1 LEGAERDDLGCIV
14 KIRLKDGNDVGQEQL
29 YEDKDAAGEAEC
41 LCVLVVA
48 VHALISPRIAT
59 WYICFIIEYCTY
71 HASRM
76 RDAA

>member
-1 LEGAERDDLGCIV
+1 MGMMWGRSSFMRIKMLEVR
-14 KIRLKDGNDVGQEQL
+14 R
-29 YEDKDAAGEAEC
+29 EC

-48 VHALISPRIAT
+48 VNALVSPRIAT